1 MSDYQKEISETQ
13 LQEILKAMSERS
25 QRKSPK
31 KKLPKKSGDS
41 TSTDS

>member
-1 MSDYQKEISETQ
+1 MSNDRKEINETQ
-13 LQEILKAMSERS
+13 LQEILKVMSEMS

-41 TSTDS
+41 TSTDP

>member
-1 MSDYQKEISETQ
+1 MSNDRKEINETQ
-13 LQEILKAMSERS
+13 LQEILKAMSEMS